1 MSNWK
6 TAKKEDVFIDEK
18 ELCIYI
24 DSDDFGA
31 NYICADLEI
40 VNQLLSKNETPQTK
54 EKKPNKIQ
62 KTLRGP
68 SEKRSTQKR

>member
-6 TAKKEDVFIDEK
+6 NAKKEDVFIDEDLK

-54 EKKPNKIQ
+54 KDKHKQAKE
-62 KTLRGP
+62 
-68 SEKRSTQKR
+68 RS

>member
-6 TAKKEDVFIDEK
+6 KAKKEDVFIDEK

-40 VNQLLSKNETPQTK
+40 VNQLLSKNEIPQTK
-54 EKKPNKIQ
+54 KDKHKQ
-62 KTLRGP
+62 TK
-68 SEKRSTQKR
+68 KRS